1 MWKRTEG
8 VEVGEGV
15 SVLVVVCVMG
25 VSEAEEVGAVWMI
38 QVVLWK
44 WTRRDLGMREVAFV
58 LRLVLLMSVFGGFD
72 IGVGV

>member
-1 MWKRTEG
+1 M
-8 VEVGEGV
+8 GEGV

-58 LRLVLLMSVFGGFD
+58 
-72 IGVGV
+72 